1 MLALKTGETANI
13 KEGKIAMKK
22 KEGLQGIFYHAAIV
36 MELLLAGCILL
47 MILILVGIML
57 QNYFG
62 DAHALYEDEAFQL
75 FLRKILSYAI
85 GIEFVKMLVQHCPEN
100 VIDVLVFAIAR
111 QVIVEHSSI
120 KETLLRI
127 LGIGMLFAIE
137 KYLIYHNPGTNESH
151 SFSRKHTEDVG
162 EADS

>member
-1 MLALKTGETANI
+1 
-13 KEGKIAMKK
+13 MKK
-22 KEGLQGIFYHAAIV
+22 KEGLQGKFYQAAIV

-47 MILILVGIML
+47 MILILIAIML

-62 DAHALYEDEAFQL
+62 NAHVLYEDEAFQL
-75 FLRKILSYAI
+75 FLRKILSFAI

-111 QVIVEHSSI
+111 QVIVEHASI

-137 KYLIYHNPGTNESH
+137 KYLIYHKPGIPKNNSH
-151 SFSRKHTEDVG
+151 SFSGNDTEDFDFKEV
-162 EADS
+162 DT